1 MDIDFQLC
9 MSNSNALTWEEIVE
23 MVLSDDKDQNEQ
35 NLEDDDDDKIDVHE
49 IPLRSKSSQS

>member
-1 MDIDFQLC
+1 